1 MLFALLMSNDS
12 YDHSGASLCQRNNRA
27 RKSSAPVSGV
37 PGNELASKTRAGQ
50 NDDAAMI
57 YTDDAAEAWL

>member
-27 RKSSAPVSGV
+27 PQPVSKV

>member
-1 MLFALLMSNDS
+1 MAHMTIAA
-12 YDHSGASLCQRNNRA
+12 HLCA
-27 RKSSAPVSGV
+27 REITGPQPSAPVSRV